1 MSTMKLIAIDM
12 DGTLLND
19 RKEIPASFFPVM
31 HELQKRGTQFVI
43 ASGRQYATLANLFE
57 GHDEHIIYI
66 CENGAAVF
74 QDAKPLFL
82 DQADPAVMKEIVRDL
97 RVFGQVSP
105 VICGAHGAYIEQG
118 SADVIDHV
126 EQYYKSYQIVENLI
140 DIIDEEP
147 ICKMSIL
154 DLQDAEH
161 HVYPYMQKYADNF
174 QILLSGYEW
183 VDVMN
188 IGVNKGEAYT
198 RLMEQFCYSSDQC
211 MAFGD
216 YLNDIELLKS
226 CTHSYAM
233 ENAHPD
239 VKQAANFIAPS
250 NEEAGVV
257 QILKT
262 ML

>member
-1 MSTMKLIAIDM
+1 M
-12 DGTLLND
+12 N
-19 RKEIPASFFPVM
+19 
-31 HELQKRGTQFVI
+31 
-43 ASGRQYATLANLFE
+43 
-57 GHDEHIIYI
+57 
-66 CENGAAVF
+66 
-74 QDAKPLFL
+74 
-82 DQADPAVMKEIVRDL
+82 
-97 RVFGQVSP
+97 P
-105 VICGAHGAYIEQG
+105 VICGAHGAYIEKG
-118 SADVIDHV
+118 SRDVIEHV
-126 EQYYKSYQIVENLI
+126 EQYYKSYQIVNDLL
-140 DIIDEEP
+140 DIIENQP

-154 DLQDAEH
+154 DLYDAEH
-161 HVYPYMQKYADNF
+161 HVYPYMKKYADIF

-188 IGVNKGEAYT
+188 VGVNKGEAYT
-198 RLMEQFCYSSDQC
+198 RLMKRLGYTSDQC

-216 YLNDIELLKS
+216 YLNDIELLQS
-226 CTHSYAM
+226 CKYSYAM